1 MTVEAW
7 WVQNL
12 MGEAGRLEAQ
22 ERITVQVQRQSADE
36 PGRAGV
42 SVKSEDRRLSEFPL
56 PEGEFC
62 SIQAFN

>member
-1 MTVEAW
+1 MIVEAW

-22 ERITVQVQRQSADE
+22 ERIAVQVQRQSADE

-42 SVKSEDRRLSEFPL
+42 AVKSEDRPLSEFPR
-56 PEGEFC
+56 
-62 SIQAFN
+62 A